1 MNDFSPLFR
10 AETIEM
16 KQLKELLAP
25 LVHDLHD
32 ESAGWATQA
41 VLDSIRNT
49 VLTLLAAWQFVLVA
63 AVFLTLG
70 GGGWLLAV
78 ANAALGI
85 YMLYI
90 RNYPRQILLWFI
102 PPAMSVLALSAMLAS
117 ADIDSVLVFASA
129 WLLNSAAVT
138 AGLILLNRWVVP
150 SIVTI
155 AILAAGT
162 IAVRLP
168 EWGPELPSAMLVTM
182 IAIIFVVRLGFPFVL
197 TRAAESD
204 MENTRAEQAAQEA
217 EIKRV
222 ISLQVAEDARVLH
235 DTAINTLAV
244 IANGGVGIAD
254 AQKVRTH
261 CAQDVAVLEALRVG
275 RREHDM
281 LHRMLDDIASLTLL
295 PIHRTGL
302 DDEDISELA
311 QQLEPE
317 VIEGI
322 WGAAREAIIN
332 AAKHSQADE
341 VMLNIEH
348 EEDGLTVRVRDDGVG
363 FSRAIPEG
371 RGLAN
376 SIFGRA
382 HDHGFEAR
390 VESEPG
396 SGTTVILHAS
406 LRTQDAPTETPRL
419 EPPVAPTEVV
429 AAIHRRSGIMWGA
442 GATVVTTV
450 LTLTNTLNYQPTLF
464 AMISIMVVASALGIL
479 ISETPPPLPLTLF
492 LIIATGVTF
501 YLSAAATQF
510 GSYQAI
516 HWQALA
522 ATTPFI
528 ILLSLRPARRIRLIG
543 ISVWVIAIGAAAY
556 KAESIN
562 SLVVM
567 LFGGLVGLLFAWG
580 WASFMKTVAELSHRT
595 AIARQRAFQD
605 QVRVNAENATQAS
618 YQRWVDAGL
627 DSALELLRDIA
638 NGQRNPHDPETHAAC
653 ADEESYLRQ
662 LVLISPDLVYLGQ
675 AAMSVLRHSNEN
687 LIPLRLRL
695 GGLDAPDEATA
706 QLLMEIV
713 TTAMSKA
720 DSGQMVSASVFPASM
735 GLQLTIVGPVLSTI
749 DLPEL
754 PENMAAEFTIQK
766 TTGVTTVTCSLQ
778 ASATRSETMQAL
790 T

>member
-1 MNDFSPLFR
+1 
-10 AETIEM
+10 M
-16 KQLKELLAP
+16 KRLTELLAP
-25 LVHDLHD
+25 LVHDLHE
-32 ESAGWATQA
+32 ESTGWATQA

-49 VLTLLAAWQFVLVA
+49 ALTLLAAWQFVLVA
-63 AVFLTLG
+63 AVFLTLSG
-70 GGGWLLAV
+70 DGWLLA
-78 ANAALGI
+78 ATNAALGI

-90 RNYPRQILLWFI
+90 RSTPQQILLWLI
-102 PPAMSVLALSAMLAS
+102 PPAMSILGLCAMLAS

-129 WLLNSAAVT
+129 WLLNSAAVA

-162 IAVRLP
+162 IAVQLP
-168 EWGPELPSAMLVTM
+168 EWGPELPSAILVTM

-197 TRAAESD
+197 SLAAESD
-204 MENTRAEQAAQEA
+204 IENTRAEQAAQEA
-217 EIKRV
+217 EIKRR

-254 AQKVRTH
+254 AQKVRRH

-302 DDEDISELA
+302 DDEDIIELA

-332 AAKHSQADE
+332 AAKHSQADT
-341 VMLNIEH
+341 VMLNISH
-348 EEDGLTVRVRDDGVG
+348 EDDGLTVRVRDDGVG
-363 FSRAIPEG
+363 FSQAIPEG

-376 SIFGRA
+376 SVFGRA
-382 HDHGFEAR
+382 HDHGFEAY

-396 SGTTVILHAS
+396 SGTTVTLRTS
-406 LRTQDAPTETPRL
+406 LRNQDAPTETPRL
-419 EPPVAPTEVV
+419 EPPVPPAEVV
-429 AAIHRRSGIMWGA
+429 AAIHRRSGVMWGA

-464 AMISIMVVASALGIL
+464 AMISIMVLASALGML
-479 ISETPPPLPLTLF
+479 IAETPPPWLLTLF
-492 LIIATGVTF
+492 LIVATGVTF

-510 GSYQAI
+510 GSYQAV

-528 ILLSLRPARRIRLIG
+528 ILLSYRPTRWIRSTG
-543 ISVWVIAIGAAAY
+543 VGVWLIAIGAAAY

-580 WASFMKTVAELSHRT
+580 WSSFMKTVAELSHRT
-595 AIARQRAFQD
+595 AFARQRAFQD
-605 QVRVNAENATQAS
+605 QMRVNAENATQAS
-618 YQRWVDAGL
+618 YRRWVDAGL
-627 DSALELLRDIA
+627 DSALELLRGIA
-638 NGQRNPHDPETHAAC
+638 DGELNPHNPETHSAC

-695 GGLDAPDEATA
+695 GGLDAPDESTA

-713 TTAMSKA
+713 TTAMSKV
-720 DSGQMVSASVFPASM
+720 DPDHMVSASVFPASN
-735 GLQLTIVGPVLSTI
+735 GLQLTIVGPVLDIT
-749 DLPEL
+749 DLPDL
-754 PENMAAEFTIQK
+754 PQNMAAEFTIQK
-766 TTGVTTVTCSLQ
+766 TTGVTTVTCRLH
-778 ASATRSETMQAL
+778 ASATHSETMPAL